1 MGLIVAGGSARTPGM
16 DSRRSYVATVAG
28 LRIAYG
34 IGLLVAPRRLARSWL
49 GPTSPATDVAL
60 RGVGI
65 REIAVHGLLLGAAL
79 TDAPL
84 RPLLAISIAGDLGD
98 VASTAAAGSGALPDG
113 AIPKTAAAA
122 GGSALL
128 SLAAVAVVQ
137 R

>member
-1 MGLIVAGGSARTPGM
+1 M
-16 DSRRSYVATVAG
+16 DTRRSSVATVAG

-34 IGLLVAPRRLARSWL
+34 VGLLVAPQRLARSWL

-60 RGVGI
+60 RGVGV
-65 REIAVHGLLLGAAL
+65 REIAVHGLLLGAAIADL
-79 TDAPL
+79 PV
-84 RPLLAISIAGDLGD
+84 RHLLAVSIAGDLGD
-98 VASTAAAGSGALPDG
+98 IASTAAAGSAALPDG

-128 SLAAVAVVQ
+128 SLAAAAVAA

>member
-1 MGLIVAGGSARTPGM
+1 M
-16 DSRRSYVATVAG
+16 DSRRAYVATVAG

-34 IGLLVAPRRLARSWL
+34 VGLIVAPRRLARSWL

-60 RGVGI
+60 RGVGV
-65 REIAVHGLLLGAAL
+65 REVAVHGLLLAAAI
-79 TDAPL
+79 TDAPV
-84 RPLLAISIAGDLGD
+84 RPLLALSVAGDLGD
-98 VASTAAAGSGALPDG
+98 IAATAGAGSSALPGG